1 MVKSSRMSYSSA
13 APFANIFSREKTSV
27 NLFLLNTIQKLLT
40 WRDCTILSLNKELD
54 DSKSS
59 FFSAFLVVSQ
69 SPRINDRQR
78 RFISKGYAFL
88 SSLRAT
94 QNRIDDTNARIVK
107 YIKKYTDERDFV
119 PEYIGP
125 NILTPEG
132 DAPEL

>member
-1 MVKSSRMSYSSA
+1 MIAKDD
-13 APFANIFSREKTSV
+13 
-27 NLFLLNTIQKLLT
+27 LF
-40 WRDCTILSLNKELD
+40 
-54 DSKSS
+54 
-59 FFSAFLVVSQ
+59 
-69 SPRINDRQR
+69 R
-78 RFISKGYAFL
+78 RTMRFCP
-88 SSLRAT
+88 LRAT